1 MNNTCRAGGILQC
14 LLVSQT
20 EEKPLSL
27 KQKIL
32 IALIPALVVLLQ
44 RFIGLTSRRVNLGR
58 EHFDALHLNHK
69 PWIFSIWHTNVLYS
83 PYLLRNLNTA
93 VLISA
98 SRDGEF
104 ITRVVHHFGN
114 TSIRGSTSR
123 GGGKALK
130 EMILHL
136 RKGLSAAVTPDGP
149 RGPAW
154 IVQPGLILS
163 AQLTQVPILP
173 FHYECTRQKV
183 AKSWDEHRVPLPF
196 TTFVCSYGAPISIP
210 RELTPEQ
217 FEEIRLVVE
226 RAMLENRDRCRAE
239 AARLRGA

>member
-1 MNNTCRAGGILQC
+1 MRERLDCTLP
-14 LLVSQT
+14 VTS
-20 EEKPLSL
+20 EEKPISL
-27 KQKIL
+27 KQRIL
-32 IALIPALVVLLQ
+32 TALIPRLVVLLQ
-44 RFIGLTSRRVNLGR
+44 RFVGLTSKRIDLGR
-58 EHFDALHLNHK
+58 EYFEALHSARK

-83 PYLLRNLNTA
+83 PYLLRNLKTA

-136 RKGLSAAVTPDGP
+136 RKGLSAAFTPDGP

-173 FHYECTRQKV
+173 FHYECTRQKI
-183 AKSWDEHRVPLPF
+183 ARSWDEHRVPLPF

-210 RELTPEQ
+210 RELSPEQ
-217 FEEIRLVVE
+217 FEEARLMVE

-239 AARLRGA
+239 AERLRKK

>member
-1 MNNTCRAGGILQC
+1 MSA
-14 LLVSQT
+14 T
-20 EEKPLSL
+20 EEKPVSL
-27 KQKIL
+27 KPRIL
-32 IALIPALVVLLQ
+32 AALIPQFVVLLQ
-44 RFIGLTSRRVNLGR
+44 RFVGLTSRRVDLGR
-58 EHFDALHLNHK
+58 EHFEALHTAHK

-83 PYLLRNLNTA
+83 PYLLRNLGTA

-104 ITRVVHHFGN
+104 ITRVVHRFGN

-136 RKGLSAAVTPDGP
+136 RKGLSAAFTPDGP

-173 FHYECTRQKV
+173 FHYECTRQKI
-183 AKSWDEHRVPLPF
+183 ARSWDEHRVPLPF
-196 TTFVCSYGAPISIP
+196 TTFVCSYGPPIHIP
-210 RELTPEQ
+210 RELSPEE
-217 FEEIRLVVE
+217 FEETRLVVE

-239 AARLRGA
+239 ARRLREK

>member
-1 MNNTCRAGGILQC
+1 MT
-14 LLVSQT
+14 VST
-20 EEKPLSL
+20 EERPLTL

-32 IALIPALVVLLQ
+32 VALVPRVVVLLQ
-44 RFIGLTSRRVNLGR
+44 RFVGATSKRVNLGY
-58 EHFDALHLNHK
+58 ENFEQLHNNRK

-104 ITRVVHHFGN
+104 ITRVVHRFGN

-130 EMILHL
+130 EMIVHL
-136 RKGLSAAVTPDGP
+136 RKGLSAAFTPDGP

-163 AQLTQVPILP
+163 AQISQVPILP
-173 FHYECTRQKV
+173 FHYECTRQKI

-196 TTFVCSYGAPISIP
+196 TTFVCSYGEPIHVP
-210 RELTPEQ
+210 RELSPEH
-217 FEEIRLVVE
+217 FEEVRLKVE
-226 RAMLENRDRCRAE
+226 RAMIENRDRCRAE
-239 AARLRGA
+239 AERLRR

>member
-1 MNNTCRAGGILQC
+1 MSGRLACTLT
-14 LLVSQT
+14 VTS
-20 EEKPLSL
+20 EEKPVSL
-27 KQKIL
+27 KQRIL
-32 IALIPALVVLLQ
+32 TALVPRIVVILQ
-44 RFIGLTSRRVNLGR
+44 RFVGFTSRRVDLGR
-58 EHFDALHLNHK
+58 EHFEALHNNGK

-83 PYLLRNLNTA
+83 PYLLRNLQTA

-136 RKGLSAAVTPDGP
+136 RKGLSAAFTPDGP

-173 FHYECTRQKV
+173 FHYECTRQKI

-196 TTFVCSYGAPISIP
+196 TTFVCSYGAPIYIP
-210 RELTPEQ
+210 RELSPEQ
-217 FEEIRLVVE
+217 FEETRLSVE
-226 RAMLENRDRCRAE
+226 KAMLENRDRCRAE
-239 AARLRGA
+239 AQRLREK

>member
-1 MNNTCRAGGILQC
+1 MHPAPADLL
-14 LLVSQT
+14 LLVAPS

-27 KQKIL
+27 KQRIL
-32 IALIPALVVLLQ
+32 TFLVPWIVVLLQ
-44 RFIGLTSRRVNLGR
+44 RFVGLTSRRINLGQ
-58 EHFDALHLNHK
+58 EHFEALHLNHK

-130 EMILHL
+130 EMIQHL
-136 RKGLSAAVTPDGP
+136 RKGLSAAFTPDGP

-163 AQLTQVPILP
+163 AQLTQVPVLP
-173 FHYECTRQKV
+173 FHYECTRQKI

-217 FEEIRLVVE
+217 FEETRLQVE
-226 RAMLENRDRCRAE
+226 RAMLANRDLCRAE
-239 AARLRGA
+239 AERLRKK